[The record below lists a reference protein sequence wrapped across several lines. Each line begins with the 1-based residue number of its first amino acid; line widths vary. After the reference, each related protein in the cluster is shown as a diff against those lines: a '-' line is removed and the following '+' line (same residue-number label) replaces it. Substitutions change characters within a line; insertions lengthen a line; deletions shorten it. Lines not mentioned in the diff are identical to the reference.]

1 MTAPII
7 DVLKQRGQTVAAAE
21 SLTGGLIAHLLVSA
35 PGASQVFC
43 GSAVAYTDE
52 VKHRVLGVKSETL
65 KRHTAVSR
73 AVAREMAL
81 GAQTLYGAHYALSA
95 TGYAGPEGKRVGLCY
110 IGLATPT
117 AVHVYPLHLNG
128 PRNIV
133 RLQAAQIALALLH
146 QELKG
151 TQKHGNQE

>member
-7 DVLKQRGQTVAAAE
+7 DLLKKRGRTVAAAE
-21 SLTGGLIAHLLVSA
+21 SLTGGLIAHLLVSV

-43 GSAVAYTDE
+43 GSAVVYTDE
-52 VKHRVLGVKSETL
+52 AKHRVLGVKSETL

-73 AVAREMAL
+73 AAAREMAL
-81 GAQTLYGAHYALSA
+81 GAQKFYGADYALSA
-95 TGYAGPEGKRVGLCY
+95 TGYAGPEGKQVGLCY
-110 IGLATPT
+110 IGLATPA
-117 AVHVYPLHLNG
+117 AVHVYPLRLNG

-133 RLQAAQIALALLH
+133 RLQAAEIALTLLH

-151 TQKHGNQE
+151 TSKHGNQK